1 MKEIQEIKLNVNQSK
16 GYEGVVL
23 PQVTTNEEGKKLV
36 SGRELHEALEVKTH
50 YKDWIKRMV
59 SYGFIEN
66 IDYTTIAQKRATAQ
80 GNMTIQNEHIL
91 TLDMAKHVA
100 MIQRSE
106 IGMKIRNYFIECE
119 KQLQNQTPQLTEKQ
133 QLQLLILNGG
143 ELERI
148 SALKQYEELVTK
160 PLLDTIEEQ
169 KPKVY
174 AYNEFMESDGTY
186 TTTNACKML
195 GLKRSYVFAVLREK
209 GYVFKNRTEAT
220 QKGIDKGYFKQIMK
234 SGYSTMVITPKGI
247 EFLRTLKS
255 DSLTTSAFKK
265 LKGYGNC

>member
-1 MKEIQEIKLNVNQSK
+1 MQEIKLNVNQSK

-36 SGRELHEALEVKTH
+36 SGRELHEALQVKTEVA
-50 YKDWIKRMV
+50 KWLQRMV
-59 SYGFIEN
+59 SYGFVEN
-66 IDYTTIAQKRATAQ
+66 VDYTVIVKNGENYKGGRPQYDY
-80 GNMTIQNEHIL
+80 IL
-91 TLDMAKHVA
+91 TLDMAKHVS